1 MASKKTSGKDIL
13 VSTAASAPPRK
24 RIARPRSVTPVETPR
39 LDASARAVA
48 AEPTL
53 ASAPSQDE
61 IASLAYL
68 YWEARGGQG
77 GSPEEDWIRA
87 ERELRT
93 RASAALA

>member
-1 MASKKTSGKDIL
+1 
-13 VSTAASAPPRK
+13 
-24 RIARPRSVTPVETPR
+24 VTPVETPR